1 MANGALPALP
11 SAMLSPPG
19 HKGPISGA
27 WGAQGGAGEAWA
39 ALPRSTHGTPRGTPR
54 FVDRPFF
61 PWGGEGILFLSVS
74 TDWGAGSAFNG
85 HERDY
90 IGPLTRK
97 PQKAVFGVFCGIKPN
112 LHTAYMPI

>member
-1 MANGALPALP
+1 MANGALPAHP
-11 SAMLSPPG
+11 GAMLSPPG

-39 ALPRSTHGTPRGTPR
+39 ALPRSTHGTPRGTR
-54 FVDRPFF
+54 
-61 PWGGEGILFLSVS
+61 GSSIGLSMGCRGHIVPKCIH
-74 TDWGAGSAFNG
+74 WGAGSAFNG

-97 PQKAVFGVFCGIKPN
+97 PRKAVFGVFCGIKPN
-112 LHTAYMPI
+112 LHATYMPI